1 MINAPQLTEALSKP
15 PRQPGEAAEG
25 GNRTPLRGEPS
36 GAQPLS
42 ADLRLRRGPRHP
54 SAARVCLWL
63 GLLALSAALVG
74 SVVNS
79 VLTGWMAVAGMAAI
93 GLFYLGLSSVA
104 AEQMQ
109 SPVSEFADDS
119 APNSTEQAP

>member
-1 MINAPQLTEALSKP
+1 MINAPQLTEAVTKP
-15 PRQPGEAAEG
+15 PSHPGEGAEV
-25 GNRTPLRGEPS
+25 GNRTPRQAE
-36 GAQPLS
+36 LS
-42 ADLRLRRGPRHP
+42 AAGSLDSGTRLRRSPRHP
-54 SAARVCLWL
+54 SAAKVCLWL

-79 VLTGWMAVAGMAAI
+79 LLTGWMAVAGMAAI

-109 SPVSEFADDS
+109 SPVSEPIDDS
-119 APNSTEQAP
+119 APDPSEEAP